1 MRFIVLLFIVLLSGC
16 TLSTHSLVLAPVPE
30 NTAYQKLQ
38 HIRIER
44 WGDIKFNGILA
55 LRATDEGLHYALI
68 DATGIKLLQAW
79 SDAGGDHNAIKP
91 TGPLAGKGL
100 APFLSEAIARIYLIN
115 PLQLPCSRTGFISVC
130 ITDDDNELKTKSGGF
145 AGITYWDV
153 KSGLNSVQD
162 SSRAAR
168 IDTRYSQ
175 PWLGV
180 EIVLQD
186 LSGKE

>member
-1 MRFIVLLFIVLLSGC
+1 MRFLTLFILILLSGC
-16 TLSTHSLVLAPVPE
+16 TLSSQSLLLAPVPE
-30 NTAYQKLQ
+30 KTSYQKLQ

-44 WGDIKFNGILA
+44 WGDVKFNGILA
-55 LRATDEGLHYALI
+55 LRATNTGLHYALI

-79 SDAGGDHNAIKP
+79 SDAEGDHDAIKP
-91 TGPLAGKGL
+91 TGPLAEKGL

-115 PLQLPCSRTGFISVC
+115 PLTLPCSRAGFLSVC
-130 ITDDDNELKTKSGGF
+130 IIDDNGLRKKTGSF
-145 AGITYWDV
+145 AGIRYWDV
-153 KSGLNSVQD
+153 KRGFNPGMTDSG
-162 SSRAAR
+162 AAR

-186 LSGKE
+186 LSAKE

>member
-1 MRFIVLLFIVLLSGC
+1 MRLIVLLFIMLLPGC
-16 TLSTHSLVLAPVPE
+16 TLSTHSLGLAPVPE
-30 NTAYQKLQ
+30 STAYQKLQ

-55 LRATDEGLHYALI
+55 LRATDTGLHYALI

-79 SDAGGDHNAIKP
+79 SDAGGNHNAIKA
-91 TGPLAGKGL
+91 TGPLAGKEL
-100 APFLSEAIARIYLIN
+100 APFLSEALARIYLVN
-115 PLQLPCSRTGFISVC
+115 PLQLPCSSKGFLSVC
-130 ITDDDNELKTKSGGF
+130 IADDDKGLRKKSGSF
-145 AGITYWDV
+145 AGITYWNV
-153 KSGLNSVQD
+153 EGGLNSVQNN
-162 SSRAAR
+162 SRAAH

-186 LSGKE
+186 FSGKE

>member
-1 MRFIVLLFIVLLSGC
+1 MRFVTLFIIITLSGC
-16 TLSTHSLVLAPVPE
+16 TLSSNSLILAPVPDIA
-30 NTAYQKLQ
+30 AYQRLQ

-44 WGDIKFNGILA
+44 WGKVKFNGILA
-55 LRATDEGLHYALI
+55 LRATHTGLHYALI

-79 SDAGGDHNAIKP
+79 SDAEGNHNSIPP
-91 TGPLAGKGL
+91 TGPLAEKGL

-115 PLQLPCSRTGFISVC
+115 PFSLPCSRTGFRAVC
-130 ITDDDNELKTKSGGF
+130 IADEDGIRKKTGSF
-145 AGITYWDV
+145 AGVRYWHV
-153 KSGLNSVQD
+153 EGGLNVGIHNSG
-162 SSRAAR
+162 ATG

-186 LSGKE
+186 LSAKE